1 MAIMM
6 RRLIYA
12 VWVLLW
18 AASSMSMAADAT
30 VGVVLLH
37 GKDGTPGNVSGLADA
52 LKKNGFAVTTPEMPY
67 SKYRN
72 FDKAYEET
80 VPEIDKAVAELKKQ
94 GARRIFIAGHSLGAN
109 VALYYGTRV
118 SVDGILAIGPGH
130 TPEVKGYASRV
141 HDSVEQA
148 RKMVNEGKGDKIGIF
163 DDYNQG
169 RRDTRKTTARIYLSY
184 ADPDGP
190 ALMPANAAAL
200 KPGIALLWVVVTQ
213 DPIYEKGPSYA
224 FDKAP
229 ANPNNKYIVVDSNHM
244 NTPNVAAQE
253 IVAWLKAFK
262 ATNE

>member
-118 SVDGILAIGPGH
+118 SVDGVLAIGPGH

-190 ALMPANAAAL
+190 AVMPANAAAL
-200 KPGIALLWVVVTQ
+200 KPGTALLWVVGTQ
-213 DPIYEKGPSYA
+213 DPMYERGPSYA

-244 NTPNVAAQE
+244 NTPTVAAQE

>member
-1 MAIMM
+1 MTVSL

-12 VWVLLW
+12 VWILLW
-18 AASSMSMAADAT
+18 VALSTSMAADAT

-37 GKDGTPGNVSGLADA
+37 GKDAIPATVSGLADA

-72 FDKAYEET
+72 FDKAYEDT
-80 VPEIDKAVAELKKQ
+80 VPEIDNAVAELRKQ
-94 GARRIFIAGHSLGAN
+94 GAKRVFVAGHSLGAN

-118 SVDGILAIGPGH
+118 SVDGVLAIAPGH
-130 TPEVKGYASRV
+130 TPELKGYSSRV

-148 RKMVNEGKGDKIGIF
+148 RKMVNEGKGDKLGIF

-169 RRDTRKTTARIYLSY
+169 RRDTRKTTAKIYLSY
-184 ADPDGP
+184 VDPDGP

-200 KPGIALLWVVVTQ
+200 KPGTAFLWVVGTQ
-213 DPIYEKGPSYA
+213 DPIYERGPSYA

-229 ANPNNKYIVVDSNHM
+229 PNPNNKYVIVDSNHM
-244 NTPNVAAQE
+244 NTPTAAAQE